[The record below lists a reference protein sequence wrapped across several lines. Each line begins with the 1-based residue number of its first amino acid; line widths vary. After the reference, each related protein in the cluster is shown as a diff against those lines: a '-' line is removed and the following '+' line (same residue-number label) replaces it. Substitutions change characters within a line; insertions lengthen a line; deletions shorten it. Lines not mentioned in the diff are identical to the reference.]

1 MASDMWQLLDQVR
14 ELQHYGLLHLN
25 GRLLLVRCR
34 LLKIGAPSPREQRYQ
49 AMVID
54 VLLRALRRQL
64 GQSELTFQV
73 SDTEILVVL
82 MTEPVIVA
90 IPMILSAIAEL
101 RRRLLGEGE
110 ALRQSI
116 TVDALSIREDGG
128 VTATEI
134 VAEGGTVRREA
145 LRAAGA
151 AERRIDIGSLA
162 KPGELRFS
170 FTPVWDVRRKAIT
183 TYTLRCHADRR
194 GYGEQTG
201 YHVLDGDESPAR
213 VADLDLRV
221 LERAGAELDRYR
233 DGKMPFVLA
242 WPLHACTIEHQEK
255 YRRYA
260 ATMARLARFIR
271 SRMVVEVHGMRAD
284 WPLSRMQ
291 WVVGAARQYCRAVTV
306 HLPFDTTLL
315 RAMATCGVGH
325 VSVPIASQVDDEAI
339 VLRLGKLC
347 DVAARQG
354 LSTVAHHVPSRTM
367 AIAAV
372 TAGFAYVHADFLGR
386 RDRPEPAFRYDV
398 VDLVDASVGPVMG
411 QVMEQAGAA

>member
-1 MASDMWQLLDQVR
+1 MWRLLDQVR
-14 ELQHYGLLHLN
+14 ELQHYGPLHMN

-34 LLKIGAPSPREQRYQ
+34 LVKIGAPNPRERQYQ
-49 AMVID
+49 TMVID

-73 SDTEILVVL
+73 SDSEILVVL

-90 IPMILSAIAEL
+90 VPMILSAIAEL
-101 RRRLLGEGE
+101 RRRLLGEVE

-116 TVDALSIREDGG
+116 TVDALSIREDGA

-134 VAEGGTVRREA
+134 IADDGTVHEDAIRATEAVARRSDVGN
-145 LRAAGA
+145 L
-151 AERRIDIGSLA
+151 L
-162 KPGELRFS
+162 KPGERRYS

-201 YHVLDGDESPAR
+201 YDVLHGDESPAN
-213 VADLDLRV
+213 VADLDLGV

-242 WPLHACTIEHQEK
+242 WPLHAHTIEHAEK
-255 YRRYA
+255 YQRYA

-271 SRMVVEVHGMRAD
+271 SRMVVEVHGIRAD

-306 HLPFDTTLL
+306 HLPFETTLL
-315 RAMATCGVGH
+315 RAMASCGVGH
-325 VSVPIASQVDDEAI
+325 VTVPIARQIDDGQI
-339 VLRLGKLC
+339 VPRLGKFR
-347 DVAARQG
+347 DAAARQG
-354 LSTVAHHVPSRTM
+354 LSSIAHHVPSRAM

-372 TAGFAYVHADFLGR
+372 TAGFDYVHADFLGR
-386 RDRPEPAFRYDV
+386 SAKPEPAFHYDV
-398 VDLVDASVGPVMG
+398 VDLVDASADPAMG
-411 QVMEQAGAA
+411 HAAAG